1 MSELR
6 KSSRTDT
13 SFPANQLQLHGPV
26 PLALKHRF
34 APFKSFVQPMFEA
47 KGLRGMTMHR
57 IMHRQHLKTYQFDEW
72 TKYGVL
78 PDPVGPESRHPSV
91 SGPSGSGPNGSV
103 PTFSEPFTPTPLS
116 ATSETSIPASPESVA
131 RSSVSAETQ
140 SGDHP
145 EHEMARRFLD
155 MCYWGKGARIFTYVI
170 TRNGMM
176 RFTETGPEFA
186 IDLLSKH
193 MMHADVD
200 TCVAYSGEFF
210 VRPRRRSNGRT
221 GPKGSPVLSRETSA
235 TSVDGEEEEDVSSM
249 LEPVP
254 VCIDEAVH
262 PLLDRKRTSTVST
275 LEKPHGPRTVLG
287 RVIVSGL
294 ERLGPNP
301 TSNQP
306 VITRTLM
313 GPDGGGSTD
322 PRDYELVIDN
332 ESGTYRPHVELLP
345 TLRKWL
351 AANFVGLKVTAM
363 SGMDP
368 QLKVWKEE
376 RKQKRKER
384 LRGRIWAAKD
394 SDLSSVE
401 SDSGDEELPMGKHA
415 KGFEFLADPKG
426 TTRRK
431 ISRRRKAET

>member
-1 MSELR
+1 M
-6 KSSRTDT
+6 
-13 SFPANQLQLHGPV
+13 QLHGPV

-34 APFKSFVQPMFEA
+34 YPFKGFVAPMFEA
-47 KGLRGMTMHR
+47 KGLRGMAMHH
-57 IMHRQHLKTYQFDEW
+57 IMHRQHKQTYHFDEW

-78 PDPVGPESRHPSV
+78 PDPPAPESRHPSV
-91 SGPSGSGPNGSV
+91 SGPS
-103 PTFSEPFTPTPLS
+103 FSEPFAPGSLP
-116 ATSETSIPASPESVA
+116 AASETSVPTSQESVA
-131 RSSVSAETQ
+131 GSSVKSVETQ
-140 SGDHP
+140 GGGNA
-145 EHEMARRFLD
+145 EYELARRFLD
-155 MCYWGKGARIFTYVI
+155 MCHWGKGARIFTYVI

-200 TCVAYSGEFF
+200 TYVAYSGEFF
-210 VRPRRRSNGRT
+210 VRPRRRANGSAAS
-221 GPKGSPVLSRETSA
+221 SPTHSRETSA
-235 TSVDGEEEEDVSSM
+235 TSVDTNGDEEEDVRNM

-254 VCIDEAVH
+254 VCIDEAAH

-275 LEKPHGPRTVLG
+275 VERPHGPRTVLG

-306 VITRTLM
+306 IITRTLM

-332 ESGTYRPHVELLP
+332 ESGTYRPQVELLP
-345 TLRKWL
+345 ILRKWL

-368 QLKVWKEE
+368 QLKSWKDD

-384 LRGRIWAAKD
+384 LRGRIFAAEE

-401 SDSGDEELPMGKHA
+401 SDSDGDEGLPKGKHG
-415 KGFEFLADPKG
+415 KGYEFLADPKG
-426 TTRRK
+426 TTKRK
-431 ISRRRKAET
+431 VWRRRKADV